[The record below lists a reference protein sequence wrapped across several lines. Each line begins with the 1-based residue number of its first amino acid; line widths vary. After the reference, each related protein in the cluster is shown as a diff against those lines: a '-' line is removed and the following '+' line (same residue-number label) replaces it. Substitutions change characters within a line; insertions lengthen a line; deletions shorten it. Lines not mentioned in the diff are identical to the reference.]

1 MDYED
6 TFTDSQL
13 LEYSSDQ
20 ELRYHVE
27 SLESDVQPVR
37 DTIYLLCFSIL
48 YASYR
53 KETTV

>member
-13 LEYSSDQ
+13 LEYASDQ

-27 SLESDVQPVR
+27 TLESDVQPVR
-37 DTIYLLCFSIL
+37 DTIYLLCFFNTMCII
-48 YASYR
+48 
-53 KETTV
+53 